1 MTATPDSGSGWFGR
15 PATWKAVLFVV
26 AYLVFYLLVGR
37 VTGRLFADRI
47 DDDNIVASASSIV
60 FGIALP
66 IAIGGAALLA
76 LVARLGWLR
85 DIFGRQPVRGRGWM
99 WIGPLLVIGAIVA
112 HVTGTDFGEWTGSE
126 LAALAVFGVCV
137 GFTEELATRGVAVK
151 IIRDAGHT
159 ERYVAVVSSLLFALM
174 HTANLFTGMALAT
187 VAVTVVYTFA
197 FGMCMYL
204 AMRVTGSI
212 WTAIVL
218 HGLTDPTTI
227 LATGGLDEAVANQNS
242 GASAAAS
249 AITTV
254 LILFGFAAA
263 FFVRGKHDVSTAP
276 STTHGAVA

>member
-1 MTATPDSGSGWFGR
+1 M
-15 PATWKAVLFVV
+15 LFII
-26 AYLVFYLLVGR
+26 AYLVFYLLVGQL
-37 VTGRLFADRI
+37 TGRLLADRI

-66 IAIGGAALLA
+66 IAIGAAALLA
-76 LVARLGWLR
+76 LVVRLGWLR
-85 DIFGRQPVRGRGWM
+85 DIFGRQPIRGRGWM

-112 HVTGTDFGEWTGSE
+112 HVTGTDFNEWTSSE

-204 AMRVTGSI
+204 AMRVTGTI

-263 FFVRGKHDVSTAP
+263 FFIRGKHDVPTAHG
-276 STTHGAVA
+276 TTHGAVA

>member
-1 MTATPDSGSGWFGR
+1 M
-15 PATWKAVLFVV
+15 LFVV

-37 VTGRLFADRI
+37 VTGRLLAERI
-47 DDDNIVASASSIV
+47 DEDNIVASASSIV

-66 IAIGGAALLA
+66 LPSAALLFSPR
-76 LVARLGWLR
+76 ARLGWLR

-126 LAALAVFGVCV
+126 LAALAVLGVCV
-137 GFTEELATRGVAVK
+137 GFTEDSPPAPSPSGY
-151 IIRDAGHT
+151 RDAGHT